1 MLKQLNRARH
11 AAVGAALYLPFAVF
25 AQTDPVT
32 TAVTDATTKVTTY
45 ATALVGIAAVGVGFM
60 IGIKY
65 IKKIV
70 RAA

>member
-1 MLKQLNRARH
+1 MNRLSSLKH
-11 AAVGAALYLPFAVF
+11 AALSAALFAPFAVF
-25 AQTDPVT
+25 AQGDPVT
-32 TAVTDATTKVTTY
+32 AAVTDATTKVTTY

>member
-1 MLKQLNRARH
+1 MNRFNRVKQ
-11 AAVGAALYLPFAVF
+11 AAVSAVLLAPFAAF

-32 TAVTDATTKVTTY
+32 AAVTDATTKVTTY